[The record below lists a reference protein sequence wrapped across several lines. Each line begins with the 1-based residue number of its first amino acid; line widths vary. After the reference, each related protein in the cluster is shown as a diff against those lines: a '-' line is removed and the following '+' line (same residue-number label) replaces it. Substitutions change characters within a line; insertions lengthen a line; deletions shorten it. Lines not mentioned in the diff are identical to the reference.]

1 MNLGG
6 SAFAQWPKT
15 SKAMKSLIYP
25 HLPRW
30 FLLRLL
36 GCSKV
41 SLGAINKNIYTVDI
55 SRSTL
60 AVACSTGAFRR
71 CVHPFPHSGAS
82 QDRTRCPPVATGI
95 GPSGWWPSWGGEV
108 LARAL
113 E

>member
-41 SLGAINKNIYTVDI
+41 SLGAINKYIYI
-55 SRSTL
+55 
-60 AVACSTGAFRR
+60 
-71 CVHPFPHSGAS
+71 
-82 QDRTRCPPVATGI
+82 Q
-95 GPSGWWPSWGGEV
+95 
-108 LARAL
+108 
-113 E
+113 